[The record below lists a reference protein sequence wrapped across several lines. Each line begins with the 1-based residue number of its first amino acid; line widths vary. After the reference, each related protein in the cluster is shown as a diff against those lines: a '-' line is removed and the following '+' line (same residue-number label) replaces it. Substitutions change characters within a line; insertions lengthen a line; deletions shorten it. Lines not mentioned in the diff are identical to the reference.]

1 MGCGGSKSVDISSSS
16 RDNTPSPAEGIR
28 KPHGADNDD
37 GITTVG
43 IEEEKSPTPVSGE
56 ASNQEEK
63 FSPQEEPDLL
73 VKEEVVQI
81 ETIDEDE
88 EEDKAGIEGNFD
100 HLTTESS

>member
-56 ASNQEEK
+56 PSNQEEK
-63 FSPQEEPDLL
+63 FSPQEDLL

-100 HLTTESS
+100 HLTTESF